1 MELIG
6 SRLLIP
12 RHIAILSQHALRL
25 LPPLRPRSSWLPKGR
40 QQESMSGWD
49 QRRKCEEME
58 SAINPSVNL
67 DKSTGPVSNLNWSLC
82 YEADGEKVATG
93 SWGREEEEYRAR
105 PTTGVYISLPPPHTR
120 APPTSTF
127 LCSTSSSAL
136 LLPPPIQLL
145 LLCIDWS
152 STLSPCLV
160 YLHLLLSPS
169 HSRRLH
175 VAHSLS
181 HRPSRTRHRG
191 KRSPVASNSQI
202 RPRPSLSVP
211 SIRSHVL
218 LLLLLCSCD
227 GHES

>member
-1 MELIG
+1 M
-6 SRLLIP
+6 RWTP
-12 RHIAILSQHALRL
+12 R
-25 LPPLRPRSSWLPKGR
+25 K
-40 QQESMSGWD
+40 
-49 QRRKCEEME
+49 
-58 SAINPSVNL
+58 
-67 DKSTGPVSNLNWSLC
+67 
-82 YEADGEKVATG
+82 KVATG
-93 SWGREEEEYRAR
+93 SWGRKEEEYRVQDLLLAYTYPSHLHTHAR
-105 PTTGVYISLPPPHTR
+105 HPLRPFSVQLPPPPSSPLHPT
-120 APPTSTF
+120 PPSVYW
-127 LCSTSSSAL
+127 LEQHA
-136 LLPPPIQLL
+136 
-145 LLCIDWS
+145 
-152 STLSPCLV
+152 LSPCLV